1 MPHYIHL
8 KETASTNTYTTR
20 MASMLPSGTVIY
32 TYVQTAGRGQR
43 GNSWESE
50 PGKNLSF
57 SLLIKDIAVRPA
69 EQFYISEGVALAIV
83 EFLSRYTGEITV
95 KWPNDIYWRDLK
107 ICGMLTENAL
117 QGSSIKTTVIGVG
130 ININQTVF
138 RSDAPNPVSLAQIIG
153 REVDLDESLRLVCS
167 LIEKYTAFTGFSAE
181 DFASLHSRYLSVLY
195 RNDGRPHTFALPNG
209 EQIEATISGVQPDG
223 MLCLVLPDGSIGRYA
238 FKEVAF
244 VI

>member
-57 SLLIKDIAVRPA
+57 SLLVKDIAVRPT

-83 EFLSRYTGEITV
+83 EFLSKYTGEITV

-107 ICGMLTENAL
+107 ICGMLTENSL
-117 QGSSIKTTVIGVG
+117 QGTAIKTTVIGVG

-153 REVDLDESLRLVCS
+153 HEVDLDESLHTVCA
-167 LIEKYTAFTGFSAE
+167 LIEKYTAFSDFNEEAFAE
-181 DFASLHSRYLSVLY
+181 LHSRYLSVLY
-195 RNDGRPHTFALPNG
+195 RNDGLPHTFALPDG
-209 EQIEATISGVQPDG
+209 EWVEATIAGVQPDG
-223 MLCLVLPDGSIGRYA
+223 MLCLVLPDGSTGRYA
-238 FKEVAF
+238 FKEIAF

>member
-153 REVDLDESLRLVCS
+153 REVDLDESLRSVCS
-167 LIEKYTAFTGFSAE
+167 LIEKYTAFSGFSAE

-195 RNDGRPHTFALPNG
+195 RNDGRPHPFVLPDG

-238 FKEVAF
+238 FKEIAF